1 MRDLHPE
8 VGETA
13 ALQFGVVALFAFAVA
28 CAGPPPRAI
37 IAALIIG
44 LVANSLIT
52 FGQAARQSW
61 LGLMAFGEFPFSDW
75 ERGASFV
82 RAGDLQYL
90 RPYGLMPH
98 PNLLAGVLVIG
109 LLAAAAWILSEKRWQ
124 RYAGTLLF
132 VAGLY
137 ALLLTF
143 SRTAWGALVVGIL
156 LALPLAR
163 KHLHRPEVRRS
174 VALAVGLSLAAGAIF
189 FVSFRPLL
197 GARVGEG
204 QESIELRSVSD
215 RVVFTQFALQS
226 IGERPFSGVGIGNFP
241 WRTSYFLVRTFY
253 DLRGDNVHNIY
264 LSAWAEMGT
273 VGLLLYLAA
282 MGFGVVGSIKALTRR
297 PLPDGEAET
306 SASNGGK
313 LARVSLLAIFGALA
327 AVGLLDHYPYTAIH
341 FQVALWG
348 CLAGALGVQLQLSG
362 ARKPQALAGG

>member
-1 MRDLHPE
+1 
-8 VGETA
+8 
-13 ALQFGVVALFAFAVA
+13 
-28 CAGPPPRAI
+28 
-37 IAALIIG
+37 
-44 LVANSLIT
+44 
-52 FGQAARQSW
+52 
-61 LGLMAFGEFPFSDW
+61 
-75 ERGASFV
+75 
-82 RAGDLQYL
+82 
-90 RPYGLMPH
+90 MPH

-132 VAGLY
+132 VTGLY

-163 KHLHRPEVRRS
+163 KHLRHPEVRRS

-348 CLAGALGVQLQLSG
+348 CLAGALGVQLHEPSDVS
-362 ARKPQALAGG
+362 